1 MSVWVEK
8 KYTVGDG
15 DFEPWQFLTI
25 CPAPDFP
32 DDGVLLATIGKDSED
47 AFGKVYLQFSKE
59 LMRAIGE
66 SLIACC
72 DDLEGAK
79 NK

>member
-15 DFEPWQFLTI
+15 DFEPGQFITI

-32 DDGVLLATIGKDSED
+32 DDGVLLATIGKDAED
-47 AFGKVYLQFSKE
+47 AFGKVYLQFQ
-59 LMRAIGE
+59 R
-66 SLIACC
+66 
-72 DDLEGAK
+72 
-79 NK
+79 N